1 MDNSDITTAVELKGI
16 VHNSTKLGTLDGQC
30 EDLIN
35 LRFKDNSWRA
45 TGDGRIVFTMGNI
58 QEEGAN
64 RIHDIEY
71 KQLFVHTNVYR
82 HLLGV
87 RDNKLCWFANIET
100 DGSTFTPLTEVHK
113 ITTFYGDD
121 LYICQTGHLLTII
134 DSKGSF
140 EYALF
145 NSKTDSYKVINVDE
159 NGAQNARGLYPYGA
173 VHFNLDSR
181 ITEEHRFATEFTD
194 FTLKIDDYNDFNQQ
208 GSTGCWRPHA
218 NKGNSVD
225 GRKNFHAEMIKCYG
239 AATEKN
245 RFTRPFMAMIAVKL
259 YDGTYSFAS
268 APVLLFP
275 RQSEYQNST
284 GEITNC
290 AWAHSGGQKP
300 YTDKDNDSQKIP
312 DFKVEGD
319 SDYKIDNFSFPVYS
333 SFIAATYFNQ
343 KLTPTDWSHFGR
355 NTNMFSRVIG
365 SDLLLSIEDV
375 SMIMENSDLFKG
387 IGVFVTPQI
396 DLCYMGVDDWTKGS
410 LYDSWIKTIH
420 DKDKEEWNF
429 IITYKPK
436 YKTYNDIKKSLDDS
450 PFFLLRDY
458 SIDELAS
465 LKENPYVNL
474 QDNKYT
480 GLLNNIANG
489 DVRFSSNFI
498 GRTSY
503 LPKVAYSY
511 NQRLHIANYES
522 SIFHG
527 FPIELFMHNNR
538 ACYVNKGSNDLGLR
552 DIKLFDGDK
561 PYNSKKFIPVD
572 CVPTQYR
579 FDTNTGYRIPSTLL
593 TSINAFF
600 AAVKVWINNSD
611 GTTSVVCRY
620 LNIPGKNGKGFYDEY
635 SIEALQPYFFYPDS
649 RATKAEIYILTTKSE
664 NGGVYAKLGKKEI
677 RLIPH
682 PTLNMAY
689 ACLNNNLLP
698 TPLVFTDY
706 RISDADGLQKLMNE
720 LGNIGITK
728 EQCATETN
736 ANCLKVSSTNNPFIF
751 PAENTY
757 QVGSSEIMA
766 LCSNAVA
773 VGTGQ
778 TGAAPLY
785 VFCKDGLYALMVDS
799 SGEMAYTNSRIIA
812 RDVINQY
819 NRATPIDDGV
829 VFTTDRGLMLVSGS
843 EVEEL
848 GQPLEGDF
856 EDFGDDTGRDYNK
869 IAANAYTMAKIAA
882 LPSDSQT
889 KVDFLEFLKG
899 AMVNYNHNERE
910 LMVSNPA
917 YEYTY
922 ILDRNANWSRRD
934 YGAEQY
940 VNNYPTS
947 YRLKGNRLYQVDK
960 DSDAKNGIFV
970 MSKVLKFDSIAFK
983 QLHRVIARG
992 FFELDSKPQWENVY
1006 HKQEEISDGKMYSTE
1021 CAIRDVELNEQS
1033 SDRYYLMSKKSI
1045 LDTTDY
1051 GADNVQ
1057 RILHINFPQTNETIS
1072 DFAFTIPSEFEEKYA
1087 IDIDRKDEN
1096 YITFTYRVK
1105 DDTTGRVVYEVV
1117 IFSSIAQSGQ
1127 ESGCNISE
1135 YSIDV
1140 CKVDL
1145 DEENDTPLIIND
1157 KILPLDTYHK
1167 YSDEIEVDV
1176 NVYLVAK
1183 DTKEYVI
1190 RTGTENYGDY
1200 GYRADDKIL
1209 YNYFENAIIP
1219 LDFYYD
1225 LSTKDSAFHE
1235 FIRLPQDKNNDH
1247 VCLHIKNGAF
1257 ARLTINPSEN
1267 IFDSI
1272 KIIFNPLKYYNLKG
1286 GDNEFL
1292 ENADNI
1298 ITKYTYDREYSKIDT
1313 VSYKILR
1320 FNTEEDAKNL
1330 TNYSVVYECPFSV
1343 SVENELGGKISMSL
1357 DASKD
1362 DIFQPNIYDK
1372 KKDIYIESG
1381 YYVEAFQVVGKL
1393 KIVVHITIKNKVT
1406 DEIVAIQ
1413 TYYVSSLCGFED
1425 RSIVGTIGGEF
1436 SDNENEIEIHFQNTP
1451 FEKSEL
1457 TYLKTT
1463 DMHDYSSGIPLPI
1476 TTIDDKKYYDS
1487 SKEYKHVSCDG
1498 IAKLP
1503 MFVEYIKDDD
1513 CPIVIQG
1520 TNDFLVPDGY
1530 SCDIKIEFL
1539 EGDYGLL
1546 FCSYINVADDK
1557 SILASKSK
1565 IGNISL
1571 VLVNENGDIIY
1582 STPKSTLLS
1591 KNEYDTTDGVWHKI
1605 NDNRICLYLGYDE
1618 YPANPIIIRDVPA
1631 GKYSVGILVEG
1642 SDLYILNTAYNMTPF
1657 EWPEYVWMTIAAYK
1671 LTEQEPEVINYVLHP
1686 ADKSYSTQNTIDKII
1701 PSCVTRELKES
1712 VQSCL
1717 GLYIFG
1723 SYDGRKWACLGHR
1736 EKWSKSFRDIGA
1748 LVERTDCKFFRFVLA
1763 GQISKDS
1770 RFDYFEVSGKGSK
1783 LSTKIR

>member
-64 RIHDIEY
+64 RIPDIEY

-100 DGSTFTPLTEVHK
+100 DGSTFTPLTKVHE

-145 NSKTDSYKVINVDE
+145 NNKTDSYKVINVDE

-225 GRKNFHAEMIKCYG
+225 GRENFHAEMIKCYG

-312 DFKVEGD
+312 DFKVKGD

-343 KLTPTDWSHFGR
+343 KVTPTDWSHFGR
-355 NTNMFSRVIG
+355 NTNMYSRVIG

-420 DKDKEEWNF
+420 DKYKEEWNF

-458 SIDELAS
+458 SIDELAA

-552 DIKLFDGDK
+552 NIKLFDGDK

-593 TSINAFF
+593 TSTNAFF

-720 LGNIGITK
+720 LGNIGITE

-736 ANCLKVSSTNNPFIF
+736 ANCLKVSSINNPFIF

-766 LCSNAVA
+766 LCSNSVS

-778 TGAAPLY
+778 TGASPLY

-799 SGEMAYTNSRIIA
+799 SGEMVYTNSRIIA

-1006 HKQEEISDGKMYSTE
+1006 HKQEEISDGKVYSTE
-1021 CAIRDVELNEQS
+1021 CAISDVELNEQS
-1033 SDRYYLMSKKSI
+1033 SDKYYLVSKRAI

-1051 GADNVQ
+1051 GADSVQ

-1072 DFAFTIPSEFEEKYA
+1072 NFAFTILSEFEEKYA
-1087 IDIDRKDEN
+1087 IDKDRKDEN

-1105 DDTTGRVVYEVV
+1105 DDTTGLVVYEVV
-1117 IFSSIAQSGQ
+1117 IFSSVAQSGQ

-1145 DEENDTPLIIND
+1145 DEENDTTLIIND
-1157 KILPLDTYHK
+1157 KILTLDAYHK

-1190 RTGTENYGDY
+1190 RTGTENHGDY
-1200 GYRADDKIL
+1200 GYSADDKIP

-1219 LDFYYD
+1219 LDFYSD
-1225 LSTKDSAFHE
+1225 LSNNDSAFHE
-1235 FIRLPQDKNNDH
+1235 FIELKQNDSNSY

-1257 ARLTINPSEN
+1257 ARFTINPQEN
-1267 IFDSI
+1267 TFDSI
-1272 KIIFNPLKYYNLKG
+1272 KIMFSPLKYYELKG
-1286 GDNEFL
+1286 GDNDIFDD
-1292 ENADNI
+1292 ADNQI
-1298 ITKYTYDREYSKIDT
+1298 IECTYDRELSETDT
-1313 VSYKILR
+1313 VLYKILR
-1320 FNTEEDAKNL
+1320 FDTQEDAERL

-1343 SVENELGGKISMSL
+1343 SVKSELSGEIQMSL

-1362 DIFQPNIYDK
+1362 DIFLPNIYNN
-1372 KKDIYIESG
+1372 KKDIYLGGG
-1381 YYVEAFQVVGKL
+1381 YYVEVFQINGKL
-1393 KIVVHITIKNKVT
+1393 KIIVHLTIKNRVT
-1406 DEIVAIQ
+1406 GEIVATQQ
-1413 TYYVSSLCGFED
+1413 TYYVSSFYGFED

-1436 SDNENEIEIHFQNTP
+1436 SDNENEIEIYFQNEP
-1451 FEKSEL
+1451 FEKSDI
-1457 TYLKTT
+1457 TYIQST
-1463 DMHDYSSGIPLPI
+1463 DDYCLDGCNETIPI
-1476 TTIDDKKYYDS
+1476 TLIDNNPFYYNGR
-1487 SKEYKHVSCDG
+1487 EYKHVSYNG
-1498 IAKLP
+1498 IAKLRL
-1503 MFVEYIKDDD
+1503 FNDSNYSKDDG
-1513 CPIVIQG
+1513 CPIIISRD
-1520 TNDFLVPDGY
+1520 NDFVIPDGY
-1530 SCDIKIEFL
+1530 ACDIRIDFDDSDARIIFFSSILDSLNNGAILSSMSKLRNISFVLVDENKDVVYRVPSSTVSVRL
-1539 EGDYGLL
+1539 
-1546 FCSYINVADDK
+1546 ADDGLSLAMSDYDMGEEGAVPLIIN
-1557 SILASKSK
+1557 SI
-1565 IGNISL
+1565 
-1571 VLVNENGDIIY
+1571 
-1582 STPKSTLLS
+1582 
-1591 KNEYDTTDGVWHKI
+1591 H
-1605 NDNRICLYLGYDE
+1605 
-1618 YPANPIIIRDVPA
+1618 A
-1631 GKYSVGILVEG
+1631 GKYSFGIQVEG
-1642 SDLYILNTAYNMTPF
+1642 ADLYIQDKAAVHPF
-1657 EWPEYVWMTIAAYK
+1657 GFDGSAGITIQSYK
-1671 LTEQEPEVINYVLHP
+1671 VTEQEPEVINYVLQP

-1701 PSCVTRELKES
+1701 PAYVTRELKES

-1723 SYDGRKWACLGHR
+1723 SYDGRKWVCLGHR